1 METDKIEQIASR
13 INWDKSPLIPAIA
26 QDAKTKQVLMLA
38 YMDKVALK
46 LTLSTKIA
54 HYFSRS
60 KQRIWKKGETSGNIQ
75 KVEDIF
81 IDCDD
86 DTILLMI
93 EQVGGVACHTGRES
107 CFFTKL
113 DTEEI
118 ISDIKEDATANYSVT
133 DKLYHT
139 LQERK
144 HSNPKTSYTASLYE
158 KGENAIL
165 KKVVEEAGEFC
176 FAVKDQ
182 DTDAI
187 IYEAADLAY
196 HTLVALSYSNIDPDR
211 VKNELKKRFGKSG
224 IEEKNSR
231 KT

>member
-1 METDKIEQIASR
+1 LETNKIKKIASR
-13 INWDKSPLIPAIA
+13 VDWDKSPLIPAIA
-26 QDAKTKQVLMLA
+26 QDAKTKKVLMLA
-38 YMDKVALK
+38 YMDKTALE

-81 IDCDD
+81 IDCDN
-86 DTILLMI
+86 DTILLLV
-93 EQVGGVACHTGRES
+93 EQVGGAACHTGRES

-113 DTEEI
+113 ETSQI
-118 ISDIKEDATANYSVT
+118 ISNVQENSTANYSII

-139 LQERK
+139 LQEK
-144 HSNPKTSYTASLYE
+144 KSANPEVSYTASLYK
-158 KGENAIL
+158 KGENTIL

-176 FAVKDQ
+176 FAIKDS
-182 DTDAI
+182 DNNDI
-187 IYEAADLAY
+187 IYEAADLTY
-196 HTLVALSYSNIDPDR
+196 HTLVALAYKNIDPDR
-211 VKNELKKRFGKSG
+211 VKNELKRRFGVSG

-231 KT
+231 KK